1 MSAEKKAREK
11 FIAVINNVELT
22 VASVKQPQVDK
33 SSSSAQAKSLFDD
46 LMEEE
51 PAELSSRGFVE
62 TAEAEFSKYL
72 ADRDLSDNPL
82 EFFKKKA
89 KEYPRLLV
97 LVPQVLCA
105 PASTACVERLFSV
118 AGCLLTARSMSLTDD
133 NFENQLFL
141 SVNDGVLDVQQTKRL
156 KLE

>member
-1 MSAEKKAREK
+1 MQDVRK
-11 FIAVINNVELT
+11 F
-22 VASVKQPQVDK
+22 VADK
-33 SSSSAQAKSLFDD
+33 ST
-46 LMEEE
+46 
-51 PAELSSRGFVE
+51 PNE
-62 TAEAEFSKYL
+62 TGKQ
-72 ADRDLSDNPL
+72 L

-118 AGCLLTARSMSLTDD
+118 AGCILTARRMSLTDD